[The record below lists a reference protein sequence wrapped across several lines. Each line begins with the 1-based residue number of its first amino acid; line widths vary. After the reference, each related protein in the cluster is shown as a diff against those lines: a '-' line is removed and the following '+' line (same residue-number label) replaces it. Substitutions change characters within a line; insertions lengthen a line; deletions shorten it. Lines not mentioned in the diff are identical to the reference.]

1 VVRNAKADQFRSRLD
16 GLRLVLEYGCYGVS
30 HCYFSCC
37 CARSE
42 CDGSSCAM
50 AVPPRRCARMLASE
64 THGGG
69 PDATAV
75 PLAGIE
81 ARRRRKQ
88 VCTEQRIWG
97 EELLPAL
104 LGGEDRELPLAPDG
118 EQPQGQADGET
129 ERHVEIVIDA
139 ERVKAEIQH
148 AHDERHA
155 RIKLALEHHRH

>member
-1 VVRNAKADQFRSRLD
+1 
-16 GLRLVLEYGCYGVS
+16 RLVLEYGCYGVS

-88 VCTEQRIWG
+88 VCTEQRIG
-97 EELLPAL
+97 GKNYSQRSSEEKIGSCHLRQMASSRRVRPMAKLSATLRSLSMPSASRL
-104 LGGEDRELPLAPDG
+104 RYSTHTMSDTLA
-118 EQPQGQADGET
+118 
-129 ERHVEIVIDA
+129 
-139 ERVKAEIQH
+139 
-148 AHDERHA
+148 
-155 RIKLALEHHRH
+155 